1 MFALIVELLVPD
13 VILKLIQV
21 ILFGF
26 VMIAKKNTMENVAFV
41 MENLEEVEQVEPLE
55 LVRSVILAINR
66 IDASFVMNMYE
77 ESTKY
82 LIYYKT

>member
-13 VILKLIQV
+13 VIPKLIQV

-41 MENLEEVEQVEPLE
+41 MENLEEAEVVE
-55 LVRSVILAINR
+55 LVGSVILAI
-66 IDASFVMNMYE
+66 
-77 ESTKY
+77 K
-82 LIYYKT
+82 

>member
-41 MENLEEVEQVEPLE
+41 MENLEEVEQVE

>member
-13 VILKLIQV
+13 VIPKLIQV

>member
-26 VMIAKKNTMENVAFV
+26 VMIAKKNIMENVAFV
-41 MENLEEVEQVEPLE
+41 MENLEEVEQVE